1 MAAASFS
8 QTTVGKRGIPPPTNS
23 TGFCRGH
30 FLMAHLE
37 MPAQSLEWG
46 GGWEMNS
53 SILRGAT
60 CWGRPCPTPLV
71 IGSPCGKAA
80 PHPAAP
86 TYLHSQGAAELLS
99 AVNSPQLR
107 SRLEE
112 GGLGPGS
119 QASVLCRVPHWPMQS
134 KVRRGGGLNGNVTF
148 TLVKSLVETLVN
160 ALKKGPLPQGSE
172 SKSPAALRLSYL
184 VPG

>member
-80 PHPAAP
+80 QLCSTPPGCSHLFAFPRGCEAAVSSKFP
-86 TYLHSQGAAELLS
+86 TAEK
-99 AVNSPQLR
+99 QT
-107 SRLEE
+107 
-112 GGLGPGS
+112 
-119 QASVLCRVPHWPMQS
+119 
-134 KVRRGGGLNGNVTF
+134 RGGRPGPWKPSQCAVPSA
-148 TLVKSLVETLVN
+148 TLAN
-160 ALKKGPLPQGSE
+160 AKQSE
-172 SKSPAALRLSYL
+172 ERGGIKWECYL
-184 VPG
+184 YSCQIPSRNIG